1 MTVTVP
7 GFKAATYSSVQVV
20 VGQTYMLKA
29 VMQPGDVTSS
39 VTVEAGAQV
48 LETTESSVGLTVTG
62 PAITHVPT
70 ASNSALYGLALM
82 SPDLQTIGGP
92 RQSSADGLPG
102 GAVNITF
109 DGIPAQW
116 QSGKSGDPVFAQ
128 VYPNIDDVSEFT
140 IVSAANSAND
150 TGEGAVQ
157 LKFVSQRGTNQY
169 HGGGWEYFRNDY
181 LNANYYFN
189 NLAGLPRQKMRYD
202 QVGGKIGGPIL
213 KNKLFFFV
221 DLSVWVRPQGV
232 SRTRTILTPAASSG
246 MYTYAPT
253 TMPSGSLP
261 SWVTC
266 NNGAGT
272 CTANL
277 LQMAQASGGN
287 GQIDKIVGQSLAAMQ
302 QAVTAPGVHL
312 LAPPS
317 YYQQQLT
324 FNNSGAY
331 TQHMPDVRL
340 DWNPKPNHSF
350 EADYHLTRLELN
362 PDVLNSD
369 DYTYPVAPF
378 SSNQAGYYADRQIW
392 AWAWRW
398 NLSPNK
404 SNELRFG
411 FQTSPESFVPDLN
424 SSVYPVIT
432 TNLGSLPIQPS
443 FPSLVSNPYLI
454 ASPSRDNYAV
464 AQLSDN
470 LVWSHGNHNMALGFS
485 LSRQRSGTANYS
497 PSYGRVT
504 LGMAATDPATA
515 YFTGTNLPG
524 MSATDVT
531 TAESLYAFLT
541 GRISAYSGSVALNPD
556 TRQFQTGRYQ
566 SNHYHQSD
574 LGIYATDSWRIR
586 PNLTLNYGLRWQ
598 YEGVPVD
605 DLNQYYAVQGGL
617 AGLYGIS
624 GVGNLFKP
632 GVMTG
637 SIPQFVLD
645 NGKPW
650 YNNWYGGFSPNFGF
664 AWQPSASSGVGHTI
678 LGKNGATVIR
688 GGYSIA
694 YDREGLSGWVA
705 LANPG
710 YTGSQFATPVA
721 PGTALIPGEFAAG
734 SLQLQ
739 NLNIQSLS
747 QTPGTFGGSFG
758 INTAASQSV
767 NVADPNLHMP
777 YVQSWSLGV
786 QRSLD
791 ANTVIEARY
800 VGNHGVALWERENLN
815 EVNIFENGF
824 LNEFNLAQQ
833 NLNICQQNSAACIA
847 SQANSGVAAGSQT
860 ASNFA
865 DWGLP
870 GQSPLPVFTASFTGT
885 NTSGARTSSQS
896 NSNFRSATFLT
907 PIASGQAGSVAST
920 LSGLTYWQ
928 NILTAGYPRN
938 FWVVNPDA
946 TGGAFY
952 LHNGFQSTYNALVVD
967 VRRRLKRGLTFD
979 ANYTWEH
986 SITDDWQRN
995 GNNSTESIVTIRNQS
1010 LNRGPSPY
1018 DIRGAF
1024 KIFATYELPIGSG
1037 HRAAFQNAIA
1047 NTVISGW
1054 QFNSMNRWQ
1063 TGRPMLITGG
1073 LGGTINQ
1080 NDGGVMMNGITA
1092 SQLQSELGVYKTTSP
1107 APGAVWYAPQSLLGA
1122 NGQGVNPQMLAACS
1136 TPGQYCN
1143 RLFLYGPSFF
1153 EADWS
1158 LQKTTKIREKISL
1171 ELRLEAV
1178 NVFNNANFLWGT
1190 QGASFFSTASQS
1202 LQSKTFGRIT
1212 TAYQDLDTTDSPGG
1226 RMLQLVA
1233 RFNF

>member
-1 MTVTVP
+1 MRNRAKRCLGALLLLSAAGVLSPQGGNPTGNLSGTVTDTSGAVVPKAVIQATEINTGAKLATVSGADGQFYVGNVAPGTYNVTVTVP

-392 AWAWRW
+392 AWA
-398 NLSPNK
+398 
-404 SNELRFG
+404 
-411 FQTSPESFVPDLN
+411 
-424 SSVYPVIT
+424 
-432 TNLGSLPIQPS
+432 
-443 FPSLVSNPYLI
+443 
-454 ASPSRDNYAV
+454 
-464 AQLSDN
+464 
-470 LVWSHGNHNMALGFS
+470 
-485 LSRQRSGTANYS
+485 
-497 PSYGRVT
+497 
-504 LGMAATDPATA
+504 
-515 YFTGTNLPG
+515 
-524 MSATDVT
+524 
-531 TAESLYAFLT
+531 
-541 GRISAYSGSVALNPD
+541 
-556 TRQFQTGRYQ
+556 
-566 SNHYHQSD
+566 
-574 LGIYATDSWRIR
+574 
-586 PNLTLNYGLRWQ
+586 
-598 YEGVPVD
+598 
-605 DLNQYYAVQGGL
+605 
-617 AGLYGIS
+617 
-624 GVGNLFKP
+624 
-632 GVMTG
+632 
-637 SIPQFVLD
+637 
-645 NGKPW
+645 
-650 YNNWYGGFSPNFGF
+650 
-664 AWQPSASSGVGHTI
+664 
-678 LGKNGATVIR
+678 
-688 GGYSIA
+688 
-694 YDREGLSGWVA
+694 
-705 LANPG
+705 
-710 YTGSQFATPVA
+710 
-721 PGTALIPGEFAAG
+721 
-734 SLQLQ
+734 
-739 NLNIQSLS
+739 
-747 QTPGTFGGSFG
+747 
-758 INTAASQSV
+758 
-767 NVADPNLHMP
+767 
-777 YVQSWSLGV
+777 
-786 QRSLD
+786 
-791 ANTVIEARY
+791 
-800 VGNHGVALWERENLN
+800 
-815 EVNIFENGF
+815 
-824 LNEFNLAQQ
+824 
-833 NLNICQQNSAACIA
+833 
-847 SQANSGVAAGSQT
+847 
-860 ASNFA
+860 
-865 DWGLP
+865 
-870 GQSPLPVFTASFTGT
+870 
-885 NTSGARTSSQS
+885 
-896 NSNFRSATFLT
+896 
-907 PIASGQAGSVAST
+907 
-920 LSGLTYWQ
+920 
-928 NILTAGYPRN
+928 
-938 FWVVNPDA
+938 
-946 TGGAFY
+946 
-952 LHNGFQSTYNALVVD
+952 
-967 VRRRLKRGLTFD
+967 
-979 ANYTWEH
+979 
-986 SITDDWQRN
+986 
-995 GNNSTESIVTIRNQS
+995 
-1010 LNRGPSPY
+1010 
-1018 DIRGAF
+1018 
-1024 KIFATYELPIGSG
+1024 
-1037 HRAAFQNAIA
+1037 
-1047 NTVISGW
+1047 
-1054 QFNSMNRWQ
+1054 
-1063 TGRPMLITGG
+1063 
-1073 LGGTINQ
+1073 
-1080 NDGGVMMNGITA
+1080 
-1092 SQLQSELGVYKTTSP
+1092 
-1107 APGAVWYAPQSLLGA
+1107 
-1122 NGQGVNPQMLAACS
+1122 
-1136 TPGQYCN
+1136 
-1143 RLFLYGPSFF
+1143 
-1153 EADWS
+1153 
-1158 LQKTTKIREKISL
+1158 
-1171 ELRLEAV
+1171 
-1178 NVFNNANFLWGT
+1178 
-1190 QGASFFSTASQS
+1190 
-1202 LQSKTFGRIT
+1202 
-1212 TAYQDLDTTDSPGG
+1212 
-1226 RMLQLVA
+1226 
-1233 RFNF
+1233 